1 MDEER
6 KKKSEEEIVLQKEL
20 DAYAVDEVTE
30 TFAAE
35 IADKEDNP
43 RIKKTKT
50 KSMYELCKE
59 FLNKSYRELE
69 KYRDSDRQEEANE
82 VPLTEAQRNL
92 VEHVE
97 AGACIM
103 GEMRKDREFDKEI
116 DYHRYWKDMYDK
128 EHKLRQEAEGELT
141 ILKGI
146 ETNRVKE
153 AQDALANALEVN
165 ESHQKLNGKLQLRVT
180 ELEEEIE
187 RTYEVMEHKL
197 HRTRKAGL

>member
-103 GEMRKDREFDKEI
+103 
-116 DYHRYWKDMYDK
+116 
-128 EHKLRQEAEGELT
+128 
-141 ILKGI
+141 
-146 ETNRVKE
+146 
-153 AQDALANALEVN
+153 
-165 ESHQKLNGKLQLRVT
+165 
-180 ELEEEIE
+180 
-187 RTYEVMEHKL
+187 
-197 HRTRKAGL
+197 